1 MWQRY
6 PARKWLYDV
15 VTIVKDYFFIALIL
29 FVVSRSDSM
38 VFSSL
43 RWLFLAFIVLV
54 TLAKI
59 TTWLTFRYQLD
70 GERIHLKRGL
80 FTKQEQTIP
89 RSRIQNVQ
97 RSTSFTHRVTGLT
110 SLLLEVADGAEAE
123 VKFDALTRE
132 QADRIERFVQ
142 GEQVAAPVVR
152 DVLFT
157 PTTSELVKASFTSLS
172 FLLIIPLGLKVW
184 QFTDDWRIE
193 ITWLQHTWVI
203 ALLVI
208 VGIILAVGA
217 GIAKIFF
224 TYWGYTIDADA
235 ERIYIR
241 CGVINETRF
250 TVEKQRIQAIEYK
263 QSLLKRMLGLVSITL
278 ITTGDATISEG
289 ATIRELYPYLPTDKA
304 QTLMSDLLPQYALN
318 PPTKRLPKRALI
330 VRLLRPSYMFVVLLI
345 ALWYWQPTYWYA
357 AFGWLILLTIVRLLD
372 FYATRYEVATMF
384 QMQTGALEVS
394 RLVYARAKIIEVEIK
409 QSFWQRRFGL
419 ASIHMTGRGAP
430 VRHATLRDVTWDEA
444 QAFVA
449 WYYARTEDVRRS

>member
-97 RSTSFTHRVTGLT
+97 RNTSFAHRITGLT
-110 SLLLEVADGAEAE
+110 SLLLEVVDGAEAE
-123 VKFDALTRE
+123 MKFDALTNK
-132 QADRIERFVQ
+132 QAEAIERFVQ
-142 GEQVAAPVVR
+142 GEQAAAPIVR

-184 QFTDDWRIE
+184 QFTGDWRIE
-193 ITWLQHTWVI
+193 TSWLQHTWVI
-203 ALLVI
+203 ALLSVLA
-208 VGIILAVGA
+208 IILAVGG

-235 ERIYIR
+235 TRIYIR
-241 CGVINETRF
+241 RGVLSENRF

-263 QSLLKRMLGLVSITL
+263 QSLLKRMLGLMGITL
-278 ITTGDATISEG
+278 ITTGDASLESK
-289 ATIRELYPYLPTDKA
+289 TIRELYPYLPTDKA
-304 QTLMSDLLPQYALN
+304 QTLVSDLLPQYALA

-345 ALWYWQPTYWYA
+345 ALRYFQPTYWYA
-357 AFGWLILLTIVRLLD
+357 AFGWLVLLTIVRLLD
-372 FYATRYEVATMF
+372 FYTTRYEVATMF

-394 RLVYARAKIIEVEIK
+394 RLVYARAKLIEIEIK

-419 ASIHMTGRGAP
+419 ASIHITGRGAP
-430 VRHATLRDVTWDEA
+430 VRHATLRDVTWQET

-449 WYYARTEDVRRS
+449 WYYERTEDVRRS